1 MDSLICFLCEKKF
14 KSAYMVN
21 RHIHSKN
28 VCLHDLKELEIK
40 LKMLEL
46 ESIESKTLCK
56 FCNSEYLNLF
66 NLRRHIKESCN
77 IKQKLLQHKRFLLQK
92 QNSSIDINSD
102 NHTDAHNTTITNS
115 HNITTN
121 SHNITDSVVN
131 SNNTTIN
138 LNFYGKENISHLTK
152 QDFLN
157 FTKNKFGGIIEMI
170 KKIHCDKNHK
180 ENFNIYIEHPTSK
193 YICVYNEDGWQ
204 DFPKSDFLDK
214 LKSDK
219 FSQLDD
225 YIFSLKT
232 DISGNK
238 TENDLHKKYQ
248 TIFDEFRVTWY
259 QSEDNKKETKEYL
272 DKINCTISSIRKE
285 VSKIKK
291 ATDH

>member
-1 MDSLICFLCEKKF
+1 MDSLTCFLCEKKF
-14 KSAYMVN
+14 KSEYLLN
-21 RHIHSKN
+21 RHKNSKTF
-28 VCLHDLKELEIK
+28 CISDIKDLEIK

-46 ESIESKTLCK
+46 ESIKSKNTCK
-56 FCNSEYLNLF
+56 FCNSEYVNIYT
-66 NLRRHIKESCN
+66 LRKHIKESCKM
-77 IKQKLLQHKRFLLQK
+77 KQKMKQQRQSLL
-92 QNSSIDINSD
+92 NTINSFND
-102 NHTDAHNTTITNS
+102 TTTTAITNS
-115 HNITTN
+115 HNTTTN

-131 SNNTTIN
+131 SHNNNTTIN
-138 LNFYGKENISHLTK
+138 LNFYGKENLTHLTK

-204 DFPKSDFLDK
+204 DFPKSDFLEK

-259 QSEDNKKETKEYL
+259 QSEDDKKETKEYL

>member
-1 MDSLICFLCEKKF
+1 MDSPTCFLCEKKF
-14 KSAYMVN
+14 KSEYLLN
-21 RHIHSKN
+21 RHKNSKTF
-28 VCLHDLKELEIK
+28 CISDIKQLEIK

-46 ESIESKTLCK
+46 ESIKSKNTCK
-56 FCNSEYLNLF
+56 FCNSEYVNIYT
-66 NLRRHIKESCN
+66 LRKHIKESCK
-77 IKQKLLQHKRFLLQK
+77 IKQKLKQQK
-92 QNSSIDINSD
+92 QSLLKTINSFND
-102 NHTDAHNTTITNS
+102 TTTT
-115 HNITTN
+115 TTN
-121 SHNITDSVVN
+121 SHNTTDSNNTTITDSVVN

-138 LNFYGKENISHLTK
+138 LNFYGKENLTHLTK

-170 KKIHCDKNHK
+170 KKIHCDKDHK

-204 DFPKSDFLDK
+204 DQPKSDFLDK

-219 FSQLDD
+219 FNQLDD

-238 TENDLHKKYQ
+238 SENDLHRKYQ
-248 TIFDEFRVTWY
+248 TIFDEFRVTWF
-259 QSEDNKKETKEYL
+259 QSEDNKRETKEYL

-285 VSKIKK
+285 VNKIKK
-291 ATDH
+291 IIDK

>member
-1 MDSLICFLCEKKF
+1 MDSLTCFLCEKKF
-14 KSAYMVN
+14 KSEYLLN
-21 RHIHSKN
+21 RHKNSKTI
-28 VCLHDLKELEIK
+28 CISDIKDLEIK

-46 ESIESKTLCK
+46 ESIKSNNTCK
-56 FCNSEYLNLF
+56 FCNSEYVNIYT
-66 NLRRHIKESCN
+66 LRKHIKESCKM
-77 IKQKLLQHKRFLLQK
+77 KQKLKQQK
-92 QNSSIDINSD
+92 QSLLKTINSFND
-102 NHTDAHNTTITNS
+102 TITNTTNS
-115 HNITTN
+115 HNTTTN

-170 KKIHCDKNHK
+170 KKIHCNKDHK

-204 DFPKSDFLDK
+204 DQPKSDFLDK

-219 FSQLDD
+219 FNQLDD

-232 DISGNK
+232 DVSGNK
-238 TENDLHKKYQ
+238 TENELHRKYQ
-248 TIFDEFRVTWY
+248 SIFDEFRVTWY
-259 QSEDNKKETKEYL
+259 QSDDNKKETKEYL

-285 VSKIKK
+285 VNRIKK
-291 ATDH
+291 LSEK